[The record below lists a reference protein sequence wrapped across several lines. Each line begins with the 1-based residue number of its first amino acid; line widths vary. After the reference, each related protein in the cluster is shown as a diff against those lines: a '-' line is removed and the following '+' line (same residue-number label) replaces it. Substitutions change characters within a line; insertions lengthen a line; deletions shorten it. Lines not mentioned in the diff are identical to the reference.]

1 MLTNRLLSPGSY
13 SKCFAFLAY
22 LIVFSLLDSVFA
34 QTKNQTAAEDL
45 LTIDNKDSLWVI
57 KAIDFTREI
66 HRTSHDAQKEY
77 RYAEE
82 AVDAALQLN
91 DTLLYAKALDNLGL
105 LYRYHQWYAQAVTL
119 HSKAFQLVESK
130 SVDPINKMIF
140 ANNAGVAA
148 RYDQQYDLS
157 ISYYLKA
164 LKIAEQVKNLKNI
177 AISSNGLGNA
187 ISQIPGRSEEA
198 LAYFQRALDA
208 ETQLGDSL
216 GMAMDLLSIS
226 DYYIEKGD
234 FNEAFRHLEQLMD
247 INQKRKDVFGM
258 AITYEYY
265 GHAYFKQNQNI
276 QQANH
281 YYNQARELYLEMEN
295 ALKAAQMLH
304 SLGKVQEQF
313 GQLPEALKFYDQSIS
328 IADSLH
334 SKALIMENAYRIS
347 DVKKQQGDYRSSL
360 EYYQMAEN
368 FEDSIDMAK
377 QEVQVASLIHQYNLE
392 KKEAQIA
399 LLENEKLLNAERLAT
414 QQTKIKT
421 ERIFYLILLF
431 VALLTIFFIAV
442 QYRNRKA
449 KRVAELKLSEQEKH
463 LLQAE
468 YERNLAQAETV
479 ISRMQMNPHFIFNC
493 LNAINLLI
501 HQKAFKNASE
511 YLITFSRFIRMIL
524 EMPMNDTISLSTEL
538 ALVQHY
544 LTLEEKRF
552 NQELQYKIEF
562 DDDNDWSDI
571 MVPPL
576 LLQPFVENAIW
587 HGLLPSNK
595 VDKQLLI
602 SITQQDD
609 TTRVSI
615 DDNGVGRK
623 NSHEK
628 QSKDEQKRQSL
639 GMKITQERIH
649 QYNKRYN
656 AHIDLNIIDKEN
668 HAGTTIILNIKFPI
682 FSDIQMN

>member
-13 SKCFAFLAY
+13 SKCFAFLAF

-34 QTKNQTAAEDL
+34 QTKNQPAAEDL

-431 VALLTIFFIAV
+431 VALLTIFFIVV

-552 NQELQYKIEF
+552 NQELQYRIEF

-587 HGLLPSNK
+587 HGLLP
-595 VDKQLLI
+595 
-602 SITQQDD
+602 
-609 TTRVSI
+609 
-615 DDNGVGRK
+615 
-623 NSHEK
+623 
-628 QSKDEQKRQSL
+628 
-639 GMKITQERIH
+639 
-649 QYNKRYN
+649 
-656 AHIDLNIIDKEN
+656 
-668 HAGTTIILNIKFPI
+668 
-682 FSDIQMN
+682 

>member
-1 MLTNRLLSPGSY
+1 
-13 SKCFAFLAY
+13 
-22 LIVFSLLDSVFA
+22 LDSGFA
-34 QTKNQTAAEDL
+34 QTKNQPATEDL
-45 LTIDNKDSLWVI
+45 LTIDNKDSLWVT
-57 KAIDFTREI
+57 KVIDFTREI
-66 HRTSHDAQKEY
+66 HRTGHNAEKEY

-91 DTLLYAKALDNLGL
+91 DTLLYAKALNNLGL

-119 HSKAFQLVESK
+119 HSKAFHLIENK
-130 SVDPINKMIF
+130 SVDPLNKMIF

-164 LKIAEQVKNLKNI
+164 LRIAEQVKNLKNI

-187 ISQIPGRSEEA
+187 ISQISGRSEEA
-198 LAYFQRALDA
+198 LTYFQRALDV

-226 DYYIEKGD
+226 DYYIEKKD
-234 FNEAFRHLEQLMD
+234 FSEAFRHLDRLMD
-247 INQKRKDVFGM
+247 INQKRKDVFGT

-265 GHAYFKQNQNI
+265 GHAYFKQNQDI

-281 YYNQARELYLEMEN
+281 YYNQARELYLQMEN
-295 ALKAAQMLH
+295 SLKAAQMLH
-304 SLGKVQEQF
+304 SLGNVQEQI
-313 GQLPEALKFYDQSIS
+313 GQFPEALKFYNQSIG

-347 DVKKQQGDYRSSL
+347 DIKKRQGDYRSSL

-399 LLENEKLLNAERLAT
+399 LLENEKLLNAERITT

-431 VALLTIFFIAV
+431 VALLTIFFIVV

-449 KRVAELKLSEQEKH
+449 KREAELKLSEQEKH

-501 HQKAFKNASE
+501 HQKAFKNASD

-623 NSHEK
+623 NRHER
-628 QSKDEQKRQSL
+628 QSNEEQKRQSL

-668 HAGTTIILNIKFPI
+668 HAGTTIILKIKYPI